1 MKCLLSCVAAIM
13 ICGLV
18 GCQSNKPTVMTL
30 TNQDGATPYNQ
41 TMKVTQKG
49 TYYLYS
55 SKDPRTALYHT
66 DLKKGDEIGFHVSGS
81 RAQAMAKGTLIEL
94 PEDSEGAVFT
104 WQWEEKKD

>member
-1 MKCLLSCVAAIM
+1 MKCLLTCVAAIM

-30 TNQDGATPYNQ
+30 SNQDGATPYNQ

-49 TYYLYS
+49 TSYLYS
-55 SKDPRTALYHT
+55 SPAPRKTLYPPALP
-66 DLKKGDEIGFHVSGS
+66 KGDEIGFHVSGS

-94 PEDSEGAVFT
+94 PEDSDGAVFT